1 MERNIRDSKNKK
13 NTENTENTNKRYTS
27 PRPAVSAAETDE
39 EWERRR
45 EARRRRRLLQR
56 KRERRKKLMILAG
69 AAVVSVAVIAGGIRG
84 ITGFISSRND
94 DSAQKTTADNK
105 NPEGTGTGE
114 TEETKETQSKGADVL
129 AEAALKAAQYDYDGA
144 IELLKG
150 DSSYSSSDK
159 MQKAVKDYEATK
171 ATCTSWPLEEVTHV
185 FYHILIKDTS
195 KAFDGDYKE
204 ADYNQVMTTID
215 EFNKITQTM
224 YDEGYVM
231 VSIKDMAKADD
242 QGNITPGE
250 ILLPPGKIPF
260 VLSQDDVC
268 YYHYMDGDGFA
279 SKLVVDDEGKVRNE
293 YIEDDGSVSTGDYD
307 MVPLIDTFVKEHPD
321 FSYHGRKGIL
331 AMTGYDGVLGYR
343 TDIAYK
349 TGKKLQ
355 DDQKKFLEDHPDFN
369 YKQEVKNAKKVAKAM
384 KAEGW
389 EFASHTWGHKDVAA
403 TSLDD
408 LKRDDKKWKKYVAPI
423 LGETDMIIFA
433 FGADIG
439 SWEGYSADNEKYEFY
454 KSQGYR
460 YFCNVDSSQYFVQ
473 ITDDYFRQ
481 GRRNLDGYRM
491 YYNPEMLSDLF
502 DVSEVWDS
510 SRPTPVPGM

>member
-1 MERNIRDSKNKK
+1 MSELTYEDFKQRINIQEVLQDAG
-13 NTENTENTNKRYTS
+13 Y
-27 PRPAVSAAETDE
+27 
-39 EWERRR
+39 
-45 EARRRRRLLQR
+45 RLNR
-56 KRERRKKLMILAG
+56 KD
-69 AAVVSVAVIAGGIRG
+69 GIRYPSYVRLDSNG
-84 ITGFISSRND
+84 RRIRGDKFIVTRNGLCCF
-94 DSAQKTTADNK
+94 QP
-105 NPEGTGTGE
+105 PE
-114 TEETKETQSKGADVL
+114 QRN
-129 AEAALKAAQYDYDGA
+129 
-144 IELLKG
+144 
-150 DSSYSSSDK
+150 
-159 MQKAVKDYEATK
+159 
-171 ATCTSWPLEEVTHV
+171 
-185 FYHILIKDTS
+185 
-195 KAFDGDYKE
+195 
-204 ADYNQVMTTID
+204 YNIIS
-215 EFNKITQTM
+215 FI
-224 YDEGYVM
+224 
-231 VSIKDMAKADD
+231 
-242 QGNITPGE
+242 
-250 ILLPPGKIPF
+250 
-260 VLSQDDVC
+260 
-268 YYHYMDGDGFA
+268 
-279 SKLVVDDEGKVRNE
+279 
-293 YIEDDGSVSTGDYD
+293 
-307 MVPLIDTFVKEHPD
+307 KEHPD

-423 LGETDMIIFA
+423 LGETNMIIFA

>member
-1 MERNIRDSKNKK
+1 MTVLLCAALGLNGCGLLPFADDDPFHKSASENTKNEEAQQEATGEQQEADTAEADAQEE
-13 NTENTENTNKRYTS
+13 NDQDESSNAEENTEAADTQQEES
-27 PRPAVSAAETDE
+27 PLDQASI
-39 EWERRR
+39 
-45 EARRRRRLLQR
+45 
-56 KRERRKKLMILAG
+56 M
-69 AAVVSVAVIAGGIRG
+69 
-84 ITGFISSRND
+84 
-94 DSAQKTTADNK
+94 
-105 NPEGTGTGE
+105 
-114 TEETKETQSKGADVL
+114 
-129 AEAALKAAQYDYDGA
+129 AAQYNYDGA
-144 IELLKG
+144 IELLKSQPDY
-150 DSSYSSSDK
+150 DSNTD
-159 MQKAVKDYEATK
+159 MQNAVSEYENTK
-171 ATCTSWPLEEVTHV
+171 ATCTEYPLEQITHV
-185 FYHILIKDTS
+185 FFHTLIKDPS
-195 KAFDGDYKE
+195 KAFDGESDS
-204 ADYNQVMTTID
+204 DGYNQYMTTID
-215 EFNKITQTM
+215 EFNKIIQSM
-224 YDEGYVM
+224 YEKGYVM
-231 VSIKDMAKADD
+231 VSPHDMAIVNED
-242 QGNITPGE
+242 GTMSRGSIM
-250 ILLPPGKIPF
+250 LPPDKIPF
-260 VLSQDDVC
+260 VLSQDDVS

-279 SKLVVDDEGKVRNE
+279 TKLVVDSNGEVKNE
-293 YIEDDGSVSTGDYD
+293 YVEDDGSVSTGDYD

>member
-1 MERNIRDSKNKK
+1 MRKRIACVTAAILSISLGVSGCGLIPFEQDIPFLSSRA
-13 NTENTENTNKRYTS
+13 EN
-27 PRPAVSAAETDE
+27 AETEKKTEQQTIDE
-39 EWERRR
+39 QDADTEKSTEDT
-45 EARRRRRLLQR
+45 QQ
-56 KRERRKKLMILAG
+56 
-69 AAVVSVAVIAGGIRG
+69 
-84 ITGFISSRND
+84 D
-94 DSAQKTTADNK
+94 DGLNEEEQTASED
-105 NPEGTGTGE
+105 
-114 TEETKETQSKGADVL
+114 TEEAD
-129 AEAALKAAQYDYDGA
+129 EKQENPMEQAALMAVQYDYDGA
-144 IELLKG
+144 IELLK
-150 DSSYSSSDK
+150 S
-159 MQKAVKDYEATK
+159 QPDYESNTDMQSAVSDYENTK
-171 ATCTSWPLEEVTHV
+171 ATCTEYPLEQITHV
-185 FYHILIKDTS
+185 FFHTLIKDTAR
-195 KAFDGDYKE
+195 AFDGDS
-204 ADYNQVMTTID
+204 DSDGYNQYMTTID
-215 EFNKITQTM
+215 EFNKIIQSM
-224 YDEGYVM
+224 YDKGYVM
-231 VSIKDMAKADD
+231 VSPHDMAVVNED
-242 QGNITPGE
+242 GTMSRGSIM
-250 ILLPPGKIPF
+250 LPPGKIPF
-260 VLSQDDVC
+260 VLSQDDVS

-279 SKLVVDDEGKVRNE
+279 SKLVVDSNGEVKNE

-355 DDQKKFLEDHPDFN
+355 DDQKKFLEEHPDFN